1 MSLNAQLIALLR
13 VAKEPLTVHQLR
25 GQLMAVGVANDEQ
38 ARRRLRALRNQGVV
52 EKIGDGSGATYRL
65 IPGPALDECQRRQA
79 ARAGQLPPAGVKR
92 PAPKPAVTKGESVR
106 DSIVDLITKSP
117 GLSAAQIKTAM
128 TDAGIAVG
136 KNEPHATLYK
146 LVEQG
151 RLRPEGE
158 KPFRRYYAVEG
169 AVAPTSGPKAPA
181 AARQAAAEAA
191 TVRVTKPASDDP
203 LDLLDDAIA
212 QHLELCEP
220 WITRDRIAHDIDEN
234 PLDVARSLK
243 RLVDAKRASVR
254 TVDGTREYAF
264 GTVTWAPEATPTS
277 TAAAA
282 EKPSEPDAGETIPIR
297 PAAVDAQADGLPAA
311 AANPCE
317 PPQSATEATGA
328 ASIPRTEGSAV
339 TAGRDRH
346 LSDPANPREEVIYTP
361 AASTAPEDAP
371 ILRRLRDLDAYR
383 SAQAT
388 ADRLS
393 SALRAMPRFDCD
405 ALDLTDAVRD
415 QHDDLDDLIGRA
427 CDERVDHAAI
437 KALVTASAALR
448 RASRHL
454 QSISTTPAANP
465 PQ

>member
-1 MSLNAQLIALLR
+1 MSLNTQLIALLR
-13 VAKEPLTVHQLR
+13 VAKEPLTVDQLR
-25 GQLMAVGVANDEQ
+25 GQLMAMGVANDEQ
-38 ARRRLRALRNQGVV
+38 ARRRLWALRNQGVV

-92 PAPKPAVTKGESVR
+92 PAPKPAATKGESVR
-106 DSIVDLITKSP
+106 NSIVDLITKSP

-169 AVAPTSGPKAPA
+169 AVAPPSGPRAPA

-220 WITRDRIAHDIDEN
+220 WITRDRIAADIDEE
-234 PLDVARSLK
+234 PLDVARALK

-254 TVDGTREYAF
+254 TVEGRREYAH
-264 GTVTWAPEATPTS
+264 GTVTWSPEADN
-277 TAAAA
+277 AAD
-282 EKPSEPDAGETIPIR
+282 ESVR
-297 PAAVDAQADGLPAA
+297 PASCVETGPLSDSHGMVAGSDA
-311 AANPCE
+311 
-317 PPQSATEATGA
+317 
-328 ASIPRTEGSAV
+328 
-339 TAGRDRH
+339 
-346 LSDPANPREEVIYTP
+346 DPANPREEVIYTP
-361 AASTAPEDAP
+361 PAVSEQQMLLSMQQNALANSCAPLPSARHTGST
-371 ILRRLRDLDAYR
+371 L
-383 SAQAT
+383 T
-388 ADRLS
+388 AV
-393 SALRAMPRFDCD
+393 
-405 ALDLTDAVRD
+405 VRHS
-415 QHDDLDDLIGRA
+415 QDDLDDLIGRA

-454 QSISTTPAANP
+454 QPISTTPAANP